1 VTIASMRLTT
11 PTASAIGLAG
21 RFALELWMLAS
32 FVVWGFAATTNWA
45 AALGLGLGAAVI
57 AATAWGRY
65 VAPKAA
71 RRLSD
76 PARLVFE
83 VALFSLA
90 TLALTAA
97 GHHIAAISLA
107 VAYVADTALLI
118 GLGQRHN

>member
-1 VTIASMRLTT
+1 MRVTTA
-11 PTASAIGLAG
+11 TASAMGLAG

-32 FVVWGFAATTNWA
+32 FVAWGFVATTNWPA
-45 AALGLGLGAAVI
+45 AIGLGLGSAVI
-57 AATAWGRY
+57 VATAWGRY
-65 VAPKAA
+65 VAPKAT

-76 PARLVFE
+76 PGRLAFE

-97 GHHIAAISLA
+97 GHPIAAISLA

-118 GLGQRHN
+118 ALGQRHN